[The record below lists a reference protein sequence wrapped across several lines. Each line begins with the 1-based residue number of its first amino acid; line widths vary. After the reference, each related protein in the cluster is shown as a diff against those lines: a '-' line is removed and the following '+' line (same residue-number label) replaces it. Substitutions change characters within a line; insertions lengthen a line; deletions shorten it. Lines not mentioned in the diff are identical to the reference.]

1 MVTNPT
7 STCRRRLKVDLEI
20 QADRAK
26 ARSWGGGTHVPDLT
40 FRILHRPEPPPRP
53 LPRTRGP
60 RPRALTD
67 PLTAGGS
74 RFLTFLLPSLP
85 FPVPARALASSR
97 PRKTPLTP
105 RGPARTRPPVPS
117 VVLYKPAGAL
127 SGLYWGMTW
136 RHFTSCMSQ
145 RPISVFSEFPAITTV
160 PGPRALTKCLLN

>member
-1 MVTNPT
+1 M
-7 STCRRRLKVDLEI
+7 DLEI

-26 ARSWGGGTHVPDLT
+26 AHSWGGGTHVLDLT

-85 FPVPARALASSR
+85 FPVPARALASSQ
-97 PRKTPLTP
+97 PRKNPTHPPEAPLG
-105 RGPARTRPPVPS
+105 RGPRVPS

-136 RHFTSCMSQ
+136 RHFTSCISQ